1 MLKISQAV
9 IVEGK
14 YDKIALENIIDATII
29 TTNGFSIFKDKETCN
44 YIRRLCETRGIV
56 VVTDSDSAG
65 MMIRAHIKNI
75 CGDNPNITNVYIPQL
90 KGKEK
95 RKDTPSKEG
104 YLGVEGM
111 TADILRECFKKS
123 GITEQE
129 SCVTKRKVTKQDLY
143 FLGFSGGEN
152 SREYRTSICKYL
164 ELPENLSANAFL
176 DAINALYGYENFLEA
191 VNKWE
196 QETVKN

>member
-29 TTNGFSIFKDKETCN
+29 TTNGFRIFKDKEMCD
-44 YIRRLCETRGIV
+44 YIRRLAESKGIV

-75 CGDNPNITNVYIPQL
+75 CGDTHNITNVYVPQL

-111 TADILRECFKKS
+111 TADVLRECFLKS
-123 GITEQE
+123 GVTECQ
-129 SCVTKRKVTKQDLY
+129 SNVTKRKVTKLDLY
-143 FLGFSGGEN
+143 RLGFSGGSN

-164 ELPENLSANAFL
+164 ELPNNLSANAFL
-176 DAINALYGYENFLEA
+176 DAINGLYGYEKFLEA
-191 VNKWE
+191 VEKWAE
-196 QETVKN
+196 ETVRN